1 MTWRR
6 LRCVGPAIDRFDPH
20 SPHQCYEMTPADLA
34 PFGSQQAAQHPRT
47 CEREL
52 QVQLV
57 EPPHQRKVRIR
68 YRRRFVVDATSADAE
83 ERRLLRQ
90 RKPVVTVDHRFALGN
105 PALPSARS
113 KKSFSRA
120 SSPILA
126 CRALR
131 STSGAD
137 DLAWP
142 PRSNTSAG
150 RNACNLAAAWDIC
163 RRPVQ
168 VESPAGSREPISS
181 TSAQYRPKACTA
193 PPAASWE

>member
-1 MTWRR
+1 MSVAQTWFGTIDRQSAQQIRVDAMSWRR

-20 SPHQCYEMTPADLA
+20 PPHQCGDMTPADLA
-34 PFGSQQAAQHPRT
+34 PLGSQQAAHHPRT

-52 QVQLV
+52 QMQLV

-68 YRRRFVVDATSADAE
+68 YWYRFVVDAASAEAE

-90 RKPVVTVDHRFALGN
+90 RKPVVTVDHRFALGH

-113 KKSFSRA
+113 KKSFSRT

-126 CRALR
+126 CRAVI

-137 DLAWP
+137 DLVLP
-142 PRSNTSAG
+142 PRSNTSA
-150 RNACNLAAAWDIC
+150 A
-163 RRPVQ
+163 
-168 VESPAGSREPISS
+168 PASS
-181 TSAQYRPKACTA
+181 CSFH
-193 PPAASWE
+193 EVI